1 MYMYLRAEN
10 YLLVQ
15 EYATHSDEE
24 APERIEQIMK
34 RAVLDIDWVVEKVN
48 FQFQ

>member
-1 MYMYLRAEN
+1 M
-10 YLLVQ
+10 Q

-34 RAVLDIDWVVEKVN
+34 RAVLDVDWVVEKVN
-48 FQFQ
+48 IQLQ